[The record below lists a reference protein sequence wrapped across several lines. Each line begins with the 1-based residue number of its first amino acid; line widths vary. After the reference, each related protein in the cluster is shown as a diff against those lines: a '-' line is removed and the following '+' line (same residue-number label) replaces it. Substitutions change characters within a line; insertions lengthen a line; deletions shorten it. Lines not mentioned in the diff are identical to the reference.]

1 MIIYFIRHGESVG
14 NREERFRGQYD
25 FELNEA
31 GLQQAEA
38 LQKELSTRKLQV
50 IYSSPLKRALQ
61 TSEILSR
68 RMIPVKTDDGFTNIH
83 LGSWENQPKAEIR
96 RKYPE
101 LWQRWITRP
110 ESLDFEGMETLA
122 RVQERSFKAFYKLVK
137 AHQTEDFIAIV
148 THRAVLKPLFA
159 ALLGIPEP
167 YFWKIQLDTA
177 SYSIAE
183 YNEPRGITFDRD
195 LVQSRSDDVFIRCI
209 FYRPIESNL
218 Q

>member
-1 MIIYFIRHGESVG
+1 MNMIIYFIRHGESVG

-25 FELNEA
+25 FELNDT

-38 LQKELSTRKLQV
+38 LQKELSSRLLHV
-50 IYSSPLKRALQ
+50 IYSSPLKRALKTAQ
-61 TSEILSR
+61 ILSR
-68 RMIPVKTDDGFTNIH
+68 GRIPVITDEGFTNIH

-110 ESLDFEGMETLA
+110 ESLNFEGMETLT
-122 RVQERSFKAFYKLVK
+122 RVQERSFEAFNKLVK
-137 AHQTEDFIAIV
+137 THQAEDSIAIV

-159 ALLGIPEP
+159 AILGIPEP

-183 YNEPRGITFDRD
+183 YSEPRGITFTCINQTCHLASFMRED
-195 LVQSRSDDVFIRCI
+195 LG
-209 FYRPIESNL
+209 
-218 Q
+218 